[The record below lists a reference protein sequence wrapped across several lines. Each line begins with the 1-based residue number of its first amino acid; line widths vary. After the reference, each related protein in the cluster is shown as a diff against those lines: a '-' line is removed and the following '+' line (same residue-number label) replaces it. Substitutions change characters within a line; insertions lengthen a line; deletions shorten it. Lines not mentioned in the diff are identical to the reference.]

1 MTLYIP
7 EQMIV
12 VAKLIDH
19 ADVIHGTRVD
29 SNITFPGFVLENSQ
43 HTTAAAAEK
52 IYIRSNSSRAFIF
65 FPRIRTCRPKDH
77 DDGKDNYRPIVVP
90 NNVTP
95 PDLSCHPRSDS

>member
-7 EQMIV
+7 EQLIV

-43 HTTAAAAEK
+43 HTTAAAAGKKKYQVKFEQ
-52 IYIRSNSSRAFIF
+52 SFLFFVTDTHMSSQ
-65 FPRIRTCRPKDH
+65 RP
-77 DDGKDNYRPIVVP
+77 
-90 NNVTP
+90 
-95 PDLSCHPRSDS
+95 